1 MLIVVALVTVLAA
14 GVLYL
19 ELFIRAALLYVGA
32 LLGVVVYSGLVDRN
46 LWGHVRRWA
55 GIMIAVILVKPVIV
69 IVLGLA
75 GALTGEKGP
84 NAFSAVV
91 TGLAIILLAI
101 FASAMIY
108 RFVPGFGDE
117 IASARSNRS
126 KATDG
131 AQAAAVISSP
141 ASLVSQGI
149 KTHSS
154 RGAHRGGDGG
164 GGNNAPRPANPSPE
178 AWPPTAAAPPPAAE
192 PAADLSPPPHPHPAR
207 VRVRGTQE
215 VTGVDDPV
223 PPAAP
228 GRAPPHVSH
237 RPGPAERDRRKEP
250 RDRRDRPHHRR
261 GVLRHDERT
270 ARPRPHPAH
279 RQPRRLP
286 HARARRR
293 VRPVQGP
300 HLLPLVRDQPQLQAH
315 PAPRHHLPLRR
326 HGSRRPRRRRP
337 RGRGRTAPGIGRI
350 SWLAAPFGPDEI
362 AVLLHADRRTVT
374 AAIEIEGP
382 GVGLRDSEDQE
393 ALVDRFGTLLKHV
406 ANGDGFVTRLQM
418 LARTLPA
425 DPDAHAKD
433 VAMRGDTQAPGWLR
447 DSYDQLQSMVSTSSE
462 QHRAYLVACMHYT
475 RDLAAEAVTI
485 ARAATPTRAA
495 GSTATPASP
504 SSWPASSPTSAP
516 ASPKPT
522 SASASRWA
530 RDASPPSCTPCTTR
544 TTPSTTSRP

>member
-1 MLIVVALVTVLAA
+1 MPASLRLRLGVVATVHMAVTALTSRAYAAPAPTPTPTPTPQASNNPCDLLIGPAKQYCERGEGGAPRTGLAPSDPADALNPLASLARGCADAASWIVTKLSEAVNGSAEVDFTNAAFLKQYSVVFAASTILTLVLWLFAVAKRAVRGVPLTTAMSEAIGFLWLTVLASAFTPLVLYTVVSATDGVTEVIASATGGQTDVFFGSFSEALKKGDDIGGGPIMLIVVSLVTVLAA

-164 GGNNAPRPANPSPE
+164 GGNNAPRPANPLSGGV
-178 AWPPTAAAPPPAAE
+178 AAHSSRPTSGGGAGGGSVPSAA
-192 PAADLSPPPHPHPAR
+192 
-207 VRVRGTQE
+207 
-215 VTGVDDPV
+215 
-223 PPAAP
+223 
-228 GRAPPHVSH
+228 
-237 RPGPAERDRRKEP
+237 
-250 RDRRDRPHHRR
+250 
-261 GVLRHDERT
+261 
-270 ARPRPHPAH
+270 
-279 RQPRRLP
+279 
-286 HARARRR
+286 
-293 VRPVQGP
+293 
-300 HLLPLVRDQPQLQAH
+300 
-315 PAPRHHLPLRR
+315 PAPRTSSSTRNT
-326 HGSRRPRRRRP
+326 G
-337 RGRGRTAPGIGRI
+337 
-350 SWLAAPFGPDEI
+350 
-362 AVLLHADRRTVT
+362 
-374 AAIEIEGP
+374 
-382 GVGLRDSEDQE
+382 
-393 ALVDRFGTLLKHV
+393 
-406 ANGDGFVTRLQM
+406 GDGR
-418 LARTLPA
+418 
-425 DPDAHAKD
+425 
-433 VAMRGDTQAPGWLR
+433 
-447 DSYDQLQSMVSTSSE
+447 
-462 QHRAYLVACMHYT
+462 
-475 RDLAAEAVTI
+475 
-485 ARAATPTRAA
+485 
-495 GSTATPASP
+495 
-504 SSWPASSPTSAP
+504 
-516 ASPKPT
+516 
-522 SASASRWA
+522 
-530 RDASPPSCTPCTTR
+530 
-544 TTPSTTSRP
+544 